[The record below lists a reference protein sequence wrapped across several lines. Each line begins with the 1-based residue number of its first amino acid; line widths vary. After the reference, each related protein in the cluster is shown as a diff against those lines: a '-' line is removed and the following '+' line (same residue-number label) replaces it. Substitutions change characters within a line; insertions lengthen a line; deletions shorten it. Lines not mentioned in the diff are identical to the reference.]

1 MTTPRRILV
10 LFAHPALERSRV
22 QRRLLTATEGL
33 PYVTVHDL
41 YEQYPDL
48 MIDVRREHALLDA
61 HDVIVFQHPF
71 YWYSAPAILKE
82 WQDLVLLHGWAFGTG
97 GHHLRDKVTL
107 NVVSTGGSSEAYSGR
122 GHLPFTVRQLLA
134 PYEATARL
142 CGLRFLPP
150 FVVPDA
156 LRLSGGDDMTS
167 HVARY
172 RRLLERLAHDQVD
185 LARAADAD
193 TLTEQA

>member
-1 MTTPRRILV
+1 M
-10 LFAHPALERSRV
+10 FAHPALERSRV

-156 LRLSGGDDMTS
+156 LRLAGGDDMTS